1 MPAHKRG
8 FSRTHISSRFMR
20 ESLLDKGVIA
30 STDSRKQVAVLP
42 DQNVIMVG
50 GKSIIDRGRKAVYPL
65 IEEIVENKGKH
76 GMILSVSGGIR
87 VRHSYAVGL
96 DFGLPPGGLS
106 MLVAGIEEQNA
117 RILYA
122 LLAKHG
128 GIRMTRDHFEELS
141 MYIHAGMIPIM
152 VPMPPHMYWEKP
164 PKFGNIPDYG
174 PDFGIYMVSEVLGTK
189 SMIYIKDQ
197 DGLFTEDPRKNPD
210 AELIKKISVQ
220 KLLEMDLN
228 ELIIERSVLEVM
240 VRSRL
245 SKKIYII
252 NGLKHGNLTKAL
264 NGRQVGTVIFKD
276 ESRASVSVPAVPGG
290 SGKGAKKK
298 TAPVKA
304 GKKKIAAKE

>member
-1 MPAHKRG
+1 MPAHKKG
-8 FSRTHISSRFMR
+8 FSRTHIKSKFMR
-20 ESLLDKGVIA
+20 ESLLGKGVLS
-30 STDSRKQVAVLP
+30 STDTNRQIAVLP

-50 GKSIIDRGRKAVYPL
+50 GKSIIDKGRKAVYPL
-65 IEEIVENKGKH
+65 VEEIVENKGKH

-87 VRHSYAVGL
+87 VRHSYSVGL

-106 MLVAGIEEQNA
+106 MLVSGIEEQNA

-164 PKFGNIPDYG
+164 PKVGNIPDYG
-174 PDFGIYMVSEVLGTK
+174 PDFGIFMVSEVLGTR

-210 AELIKKISVQ
+210 AELIEDISVQ

-240 VRSRL
+240 ARSRR
-245 SKKIYII
+245 SKRIYII
-252 NGLKHGNLTKAL
+252 NGLVRGNLTKAL
-264 NGRQVGTVIFKD
+264 NGEQVGTTIYKD
-276 ESRASVSVPAVPGG
+276 ESKGFVSVPADVGG
-290 SGKGAKKK
+290 NGA
-298 TAPVKA
+298 
-304 GKKKIAAKE
+304 

>member
-1 MPAHKRG
+1 MPAHKKG
-8 FSRTHISSRFMR
+8 FSRTHIKSRFMR
-20 ESLLDKGVIA
+20 ESLLSKDVLS
-30 STDSRKQVAVLP
+30 STDTNKQVAVLP
-42 DQNVIMVG
+42 DQNVIMIG
-50 GKSIIDRGRKAVYPL
+50 GKSIIDKGKKAVYPL
-65 IEEIVENKGKH
+65 VEEIVENKGKH

-87 VRHSYAVGL
+87 VRHSYSVGL

-106 MLVAGIEEQNA
+106 MLVSGIEEQNA

-128 GIRMTRDHFEELS
+128 GIRMTREHFEELS

-164 PKFGNIPDYG
+164 PKVGNIPDYG
-174 PDFGIYMVSEVLGTK
+174 PDFGIYMVSEVLGTR

-197 DGLFTEDPRKNPD
+197 EGLFTEDPRKNPD
-210 AELIKKISVQ
+210 AQLIEKISVQ

-240 VRSRL
+240 VRCRR

-252 NGLKHGNLTKAL
+252 NGLVRGNLTKAL
-264 NGRQVGTVIFKD
+264 NGEKVGTVIFKD
-276 ESRASVSVPAVPGG
+276 ESKSSVSVAADVGG
-290 SGKGAKKK
+290 NGR
-298 TAPVKA
+298 
-304 GKKKIAAKE
+304 

>member
-1 MPAHKRG
+1 MPAHKKG
-8 FSRTHISSRFMR
+8 FSRTHIKSRFMR
-20 ESLLDKGVIA
+20 ESLLGKDVLS
-30 STDSRKQVAVLP
+30 STDTNKQIAVLP
-42 DQNVIMVG
+42 DQNVIMIG
-50 GKSIIDRGRKAVYPL
+50 GKSIIDKGKKAVYPL
-65 IEEIVENKGKH
+65 VEEIVENKGKH

-87 VRHSYAVGL
+87 VRHSYSVGL

-106 MLVAGIEEQNA
+106 MLVSGIEEQNA

-128 GIRMTRDHFEELS
+128 GIRMTREHFEELS

-164 PKFGNIPDYG
+164 PKVGNIPDYG
-174 PDFGIYMVSEVLGTK
+174 PDFGIYMVSEVLGTR

-210 AELIKKISVQ
+210 AELIGKISVQ

-240 VRSRL
+240 ARCRR

-252 NGLKHGNLTKAL
+252 NGLVRGNLTRAL
-264 NGRQVGTVIFKD
+264 NGEKVGTVIFKD
-276 ESRASVSVPAVPGG
+276 ESKSSVSVAADVGG
-290 SGKGAKKK
+290 NGK
-298 TAPVKA
+298 
-304 GKKKIAAKE
+304 

>member
-1 MPAHKRG
+1 MPAHKKG
-8 FSRTHISSRFMR
+8 LSRTHIKSKFMR
-20 ESLLDKGVIA
+20 ESLLGKDIMA
-30 STDSRKQVAVLP
+30 STDTDKQIAILP
-42 DQNVIMVG
+42 DQNVIMIG
-50 GKSIIDRGRKAVYPL
+50 GKSIIDKGKKAVYPL
-65 IEEIVENKGKH
+65 VEEIVENKGKH

-87 VRHSYAVGL
+87 VRHSYSVGL

-106 MLVAGIEEQNA
+106 MLVSGIEEQNA
-117 RILYA
+117 RMLYA

-152 VPMPPHMYWEKP
+152 VPMAPHMYWEKP
-164 PKFGNIPDYG
+164 PKVGNLPDYG
-174 PDFGIYMVSEVLGTK
+174 PDFGIYMVSEVLGTR

-210 AELIKKISVQ
+210 AEFIEKISVQ

-240 VRSRL
+240 VRSRR

-252 NGLKHGNLTKAL
+252 NGMVRGNLTKAL
-264 NGRQVGTVIFKD
+264 NGERVGTIIYKD
-276 ESRASVSVPAVPGG
+276 ESKSTVSVTADVG
-290 SGKGAKKK
+290 GKGK
-298 TAPVKA
+298 
-304 GKKKIAAKE
+304 